1 MTATVTDLHPAP
13 ESAAPSGVRDSFI
26 TAITP
31 IARSLHLG
39 PSWCAVQAQRQPQ
52 NREAWERLA
61 SALELRD
68 AGTVT

>member
-1 MTATVTDLHPAP
+1 MTATVLPFSPAP

-26 TAITP
+26 EQIAP

-68 AGTVT
+68 AGAVT